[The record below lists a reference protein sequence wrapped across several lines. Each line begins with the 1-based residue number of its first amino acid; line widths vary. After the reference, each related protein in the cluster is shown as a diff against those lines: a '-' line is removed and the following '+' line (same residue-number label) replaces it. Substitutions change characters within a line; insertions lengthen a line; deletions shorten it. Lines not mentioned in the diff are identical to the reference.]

1 MFDKYKRGWKMIE
14 KLKEMGDLVRCSIA
28 FSVFPSNQI
37 FWVMDEKK
45 FPSKKRKDGEYDEH
59 LTKSLI

>member
-1 MFDKYKRGWKMIE
+1 MIE

-28 FSVFPSNQI
+28 FSAFPSIQI
-37 FWVMDEKK
+37 FWVMNEKK
-45 FPSKKRKDGEYDEH
+45 IPWKKRKYGEYDEH